1 MPETSVVRGPG
12 CIPSRPTN
20 DVTVESIASV
30 HEKRESVLGLRMV
43 HEPTYLRH
51 FQARFERL

>member
-12 CIPSRPTN
+12 RYTPRPTN
-20 DVTVESIASV
+20 DVTVESIESV

-43 HEPTYLRH
+43 HEPTYLRY

>member
-1 MPETSVVRGPG
+1 LT
-12 CIPSRPTN
+12 PSSPRN